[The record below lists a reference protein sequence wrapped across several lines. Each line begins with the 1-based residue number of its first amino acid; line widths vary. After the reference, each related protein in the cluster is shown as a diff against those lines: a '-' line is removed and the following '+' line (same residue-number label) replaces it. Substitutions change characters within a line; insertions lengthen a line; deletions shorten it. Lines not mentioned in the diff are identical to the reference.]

1 MKRIAIV
8 PLLVSLSGCIDL
20 ELDPFPQS
28 FMLTAQIQRGGHGTI
43 QLELQK
49 ITSSKEGAEGERLV
63 AEFIKDFCK
72 ADGMDPQD
80 FLPGCTNVTH
90 SVDYDSDGKPK
101 VCIQGEFPDIFVML
115 KFLDSHGK
123 LRKDET
129 FSFQWDGD
137 VLSVKLGRRR
147 AKEESEPAEDD
158 FVCKVVITTE
168 GEFVSSTWGKVS
180 DNRKKLVIEN
190 VDAIDDQQWQFSIRG
205 LAEDYAFEPGI
216 D

>member
-8 PLLVSLSGCIDL
+8 PLFVCLSGCIDL

-28 FMLTAQIQRGGHGTI
+28 FVLTTQIQRGGHGTI
-43 QLELQK
+43 HLELQN
-49 ITSSKEGAEGERLV
+49 ITSSKEGAEGERRV
-63 AEFIKDFCK
+63 AEFLRDCGK
-72 ADGMDPQD
+72 ADGVDPQD

-90 SVDYDSDGKPK
+90 SVAYDSDGKPK
-101 VCIQGEFPDIFVML
+101 LCIQGEFPDIFVML
-115 KFLDSHGK
+115 KFLDGHYR
-123 LRKDET
+123 LRKDAT

-137 VLSVKLGRRR
+137 VLSVKLGQRR

-158 FVCKVVITTE
+158 FACKVVITTE

-190 VDAIDDQQWQFSIRG
+190 VDAIDDKQWQFSIRG
-205 LAEDYAFEPGI
+205 LSED
-216 D
+216 